1 MLKFLKSAE
10 TTPNHVITHIEETV
24 ENREFTL
31 RALLDIEIAFD
42 STLLDIITKA
52 TKRHG
57 LAEGPVCKAQVHWDH
72 KGLNPVANQSI
83 NQWVCRHSL
92 SVDWL
97 YAGWQEN
104 CGHTCRRNY
113 GGVCD

>member
-83 NQWVCRHSL
+83 NQTSVGPNICTASRHNISNVWVTST
-92 SVDWL
+92 V
-97 YAGWQEN
+97 
-104 CGHTCRRNY
+104 
-113 GGVCD
+113 